1 MSKKF
6 AILIFV
12 ALTNFSSIRCQYF
25 VNPRAVFVKEFDGWG
40 TSMAWWAD
48 LLGGMANDVV
58 EEITNAVFSV
68 STAHATH

>member
-1 MSKKF
+1 MLNKF
-6 AILIFV
+6 AILIFI

-25 VNPRAVFVKEFDGWG
+25 VNPRAVFVEELEGWG

-48 LLGGMANDVV
+48 LLGDMPNDVV

-68 STAHATH
+68 SKAHCT